1 VEVAIIS
8 LVAFLAAILTFF
20 SGFGLGTILTPIMMI
35 YFPVEIA
42 VAFTG
47 IVHFSNNIF
56 KLFIVGNKANKEVL
70 VKFGLPAIFA
80 AFIGSYFLFNM
91 NTEYII
97 YSYNLLGQIKSISLV
112 KFIVSLLLIVFAS
125 FDLIPFFKKLEFG
138 KKSLPIGGL
147 LSGFFGGLSGNQ
159 GALRSSFLIKLSL
172 DKETFIATTVVIST
186 MVDFTRLGVYSSN
199 LLQINLEDYLTLGV
213 SSILAATLGAF
224 IGNKLLKKIT
234 LDYIRIL
241 VATLVLLLA
250 FGLLLGVI

>member
-1 VEVAIIS
+1 MEVAIIS

-91 NTEYII
+91 NTEYIC
-97 YSYNLLGQIKSISLV
+97 LLYTSPSPR
-112 KFIVSLLLIVFAS
+112 
-125 FDLIPFFKKLEFG
+125 D
-138 KKSLPIGGL
+138 
-147 LSGFFGGLSGNQ
+147 
-159 GALRSSFLIKLSL
+159 
-172 DKETFIATTVVIST
+172 
-186 MVDFTRLGVYSSN
+186 
-199 LLQINLEDYLTLGV
+199 
-213 SSILAATLGAF
+213 
-224 IGNKLLKKIT
+224 
-234 LDYIRIL
+234 
-241 VATLVLLLA
+241 
-250 FGLLLGVI
+250 